1 MPEIKNTF
9 TGGKM
14 NKDLDER
21 LVSPGEYRDAL
32 NVGIGRSEGA
42 DIGALE
48 NLLGNK
54 EIGPGATASRVVTR
68 TIPGEPGELIPAHF
82 EITTGSLAYGVVRS
96 VSPTSFV
103 ITATGGNIESDNSV
117 RGLIGPLVSTNLPDD
132 VNEQS
137 SANLVSVV
145 RIGSTNEFTVTISE
159 AVNPAFT
166 SGSVL
171 RNYTYVSGATTVGTP
186 DRVVTETIS
195 GGALGT
201 CIGSIRDQN
210 SDKIYWFTTGDS
222 FDAVWEYCQQQDQ
235 ISILLRGD
243 LNFSTDNLIT
253 GVNVIE
259 GLLYW
264 TDDRNEPRKL
274 DIKKWR
280 EEADNNVTPTS
291 IYGRSFQER
300 DITVIRPHPTEG
312 IEVEK
317 SIDVDSDNPPFEEV
331 FPQFAYRWK
340 YDDGEYSP
348 YSSFTEEVFTPAP
361 YDATEHY
368 KEGYNKAVRNIVSSV
383 RLSNIPKGGP
393 DVVEVDVL
401 YTESITGTVYTLL
414 TVTSEDEDNWG
425 EGDYIE
431 DQTINKRS
439 FYAALP
445 TNQLSRRFDEVPR
458 LAKAQEV
465 TANRLIYGNFLRNYP
480 QPKLVDIITSQR
492 SHDQQGISVKGNR
505 DYEVGVTY
513 IDQFGRQGNLLN
525 SGDVYTSHF
534 STSRAQQLSARIN
547 SDAPD
552 WATHYKYWVKE
563 PSMDHHNLVAYNT
576 FNDGEADKNNSEFV
590 WLQFASDDR
599 NKISQDTFLVPRRHT
614 HGELVTTGSNT
625 LGADYTID
633 STNPFNMNHGARG
646 AVRRGRERI
655 IWNGNEGVTHS
666 TSTASALSGGGVYTA
681 PVDGTYNFAFSGELH
696 FESRDRRRWAGRAF
710 IDIGVAF
717 QTDSGGGFPTDKTV
731 VSSTLERLPRIN
743 APGRPKVTPFSIN
756 YSVDLNAGQRVRPV
770 IRREK
775 NRDRGAVRFSLNQ
788 ASFRT
793 LTTPVDPNL
802 AAPPVE
808 LPGICIPE
816 FSRHKVID
824 IENEAPDIVRNQ
836 LPVELRKLGPTIEYG
851 HERRGWLLT
860 NEFNADED
868 GAGDDTEAGNL
879 RAEWEALY
887 TENSTELY
895 YMSGDEVHGFLNDS
909 VFSALN
915 IILDRNGLDRLRI
928 NEGIPVSDI
937 DPGDQTIVVD
947 VSEVEGGLYLGVG
960 VDNTVAETGIPGK
973 VRINEIAVGFDD
985 NDDSTE
991 RSIVRFTLDG
1001 PIGVNPANQELAVFS
1016 GRITDNALKNL
1027 QGSFFVKVPRA
1038 TNNNTLPFIPTGQSV
1053 FDDENNVQTLQSIWF
1068 ETLPVEDNPEVNIY
1082 WEASESIP
1090 IANHGNTDLLD
1101 FYNCIALTD
1110 DCVFIET
1117 QRIYDRFNSVQIAKG
1132 IKANIPIE
1140 NYSEERRQA
1149 SLIHSGI
1156 FNSRTGVNRLNQFI
1170 WADRIW
1176 KDLEPNYGTIQKLH
1190 TRDTDLIVF
1199 CEDKVFKILADKDLL
1214 FNADGGGNVSASNA
1228 VLGQTTPYI
1237 GEYGISKN
1245 PESFATYGS
1254 RIYFTDKAR
1263 GVVMRL
1269 SQNGLEEISSNGMS
1283 DYFRDGLREVTG
1295 ALWGSYDDYHNLYNI
1310 VTGDSLASFDDYT
1323 KGWPSRKS
1331 FVPESGLTLNNLY
1344 YTFKDG
1350 TIWVHNSTEVPR
1362 NNFYG
1367 TQYCSS
1373 VTTIFNQDP
1382 SVIKNFKTLNYEG
1395 TGGWTAPL
1403 IITDQEAGKID
1414 RFFNKEGKWFEC
1426 VGSLRDS
1433 EIIPIITELGD
1444 DGIEDF
1450 YDEDNIDDGLFGD
1463 EYDFDNNDDTDYSE
1477 DTLEDLGDTGG
1488 GGMGDGG
1495 PMGLGEPVD
1504 VRDGDNNDVH
1514 DDDYTDEDPPDNVT
1528 ITFEIIPEE

>member
-9 TGGKM
+9 RSGKM

-21 LVSPGEYRDAL
+21 LLQQGEYRDAL
-32 NVGIGRSEGA
+32 NVGVGRSEGA
-42 DIGALE
+42 DVGAVE
-48 NLLGNK
+48 NLLGN
-54 EIGPGATASRVVTR
+54 ERI
-68 TIPGEPGELIPAHF
+68 
-82 EITTGSLAYGVVRS
+82 
-96 VSPTSFV
+96 
-103 ITATGGNIESDNSV
+103 TGG
-117 RGLIGPLVSTNLPDD
+117 ST
-132 VNEQS
+132 
-137 SANLVSVV
+137 
-145 RIGSTNEFTVTISE
+145 
-159 AVNPAFT
+159 
-166 SGSVL
+166 
-171 RNYTYVSGATTVGTP
+171 
-186 DRVVTETIS
+186 TETTTAI
-195 GGALGT
+195 GT

-210 SDKIYWFTTGDS
+210 NDKIYWFTTGDS
-222 FDAVWEYCQQQDQ
+222 FDAVWEYCPEQDQ
-235 ISILLRGD
+235 ISILIRGD
-243 LNFSTDNLIT
+243 LNFSTDNPIT

-274 DIKKWR
+274 DINKWKT
-280 EEADNNVTPTS
+280 EADSDVIPTT

-300 DITVIRPHPTEG
+300 DITVIRPHPTDG
-312 IEVEK
+312 IVIEK
-317 SIDVDSDNPPFEEV
+317 SIDVDSNNPPFEEV

-393 DVVEVDVL
+393 DVVEVDIL
-401 YTESITGTVYTLL
+401 YTESITETVYTLL
-414 TVTSEDEDNWG
+414 TITSDDEDNWG
-425 EGDYIE
+425 TGDYIE

-445 TNQLSRRFDEVPR
+445 ANQLSRRFDEVPR

-465 TANRLIYGNFLRNYP
+465 TANRLVYGNFLRNYN
-480 QPKLVDIITSQR
+480 QPKIADIVTSQQ
-492 SHDQQGISVKGNR
+492 SHDEQGISVKGNR

-534 STSRAQQLSARIN
+534 STSRAQRLSARIT
-547 SDAPD
+547 SEAPD

-563 PSMDHHNLVAYNT
+563 PSMDHHNVVAYNM
-576 FNDGEADKNNSEFV
+576 FNDGDADHNNSEFV
-590 WLQFASDDR
+590 WAQFPSDDR
-599 NKISQDTFLVPRRHT
+599 NKISQDTFLIPRRHT
-614 HGELVTTGSNT
+614 HGELSGTGSNT
-625 LGADYTID
+625 LGEEYTID
-633 STNPFNMNHGARG
+633 RTDPFNMNHGARG

-666 TSTASALSGGGVYTA
+666 SSTASALSGGGVYTA

-710 IDIGVAF
+710 IDIAVAF
-717 QTDSGGGFPTDKTV
+717 QTDSGGGFPTDKTI
-731 VSSTLERLPRIN
+731 VSTTREALPRIN
-743 APGRPKVTPFSIN
+743 APGRAKVSPFSIN
-756 YSVDLNAGQRVRPV
+756 YSVDLLAGQRVRPV

-775 NRDRGAVRFSLNQ
+775 NRDRGAVNFSLNN

-793 LTTPVDPNL
+793 LTTPVDPNIT
-802 AAPPVE
+802 APPIE

-824 IENEAPDIVRNQ
+824 IENEAPDVVRNQ
-836 LPVELRKLGPTIEYG
+836 LPVELRKLGPTVEYG
-851 HERRGWLLT
+851 HERREWLLT
-860 NEFNADED
+860 NEFGADED
-868 GAGDDTEAGNL
+868 GAGDDTEARTL
-879 RAEWEALY
+879 RAQWEALY

-895 YMSGDEVHGFLNDS
+895 YMSGNEVQGFLYDS

-915 IILDRNGLDRLRI
+915 IVLDRNGLDRLRI
-928 NEGIPVSDI
+928 NEGIDVSDI

-947 VSEVEGGLYLGVG
+947 VSEVEGGLFIGVG
-960 VDNTVAETGIPGK
+960 ADNTLAETGIQGK
-973 VRINEIAVGFDD
+973 AKINEIAVGFDD
-985 NDDSTE
+985 DLDSRE

-1001 PIGVNPANQELAVFS
+1001 PIGVNPAGQEIALFS
-1016 GRITDNALKNL
+1016 GRITDNALKNI
-1027 QGSFFVKVPRA
+1027 QGSFFVKIPRA
-1038 TNNNTLPFIPTGQSV
+1038 TNNNILPFLPSGQSL
-1053 FDDENNVQTLQSIWF
+1053 FDDENNISTLQSVWF
-1068 ETLPVEDNPEVNIY
+1068 ETLPVENSTEVNIY

-1090 IANHGNTDLLD
+1090 ISNHGNTDLLD
-1101 FYNCIALTD
+1101 FYNCVAIAD
-1110 DCVFIET
+1110 ECVFIET
-1117 QRIYDRFNSVQIAKG
+1117 QRIYDRFNSVQMAKG
-1132 IKANIPIE
+1132 IKANIPID
-1140 NYSEERRQA
+1140 NYEEERRQA

-1156 FNSRTGVNRLNQFI
+1156 FNSRTGTNRLNQFI

-1176 KDLEPNYGTIQKLH
+1176 KDLEPNYGSIQKLH
-1190 TRDTDLIVF
+1190 SRDTDLITF

-1214 FNADGGGNVSASNA
+1214 YNADGGGNVSASNA

-1254 RIYFTDKAR
+1254 RIYFADKAR

-1269 SQNGLEEISSNGMS
+1269 AQNGLEEISRYGMS
-1283 DYFRDGLREVTG
+1283 DYFRDELRALTG
-1295 ALWGSYDDYHNLYNI
+1295 PIWGSYDDYGDFYNLRLNGST
-1310 VTGDSLASFDDYT
+1310 VSFHDDVQ
-1323 KGWPSRKS
+1323 GWPSRKS
-1331 FVPESGLTLNNLY
+1331 FLPESGLSLNNYY
-1344 YTFKDG
+1344 YTFSG
-1350 TIWVHNSTEVPR
+1350 GVLWRHNSTNVPR

-1373 VTTIFNQDP
+1373 VTTIFNQEP
-1382 SVIKNFKTLNYEG
+1382 STIKNFKAFNYEG

-1403 IITDQEAGKID
+1403 IITDQEAGRIN

-1426 VGSLRDS
+1426 VGSLGGS
-1433 EIIPIITELGD
+1433 EILPIINELND

-1450 YDEDNIDDGLFGD
+1450 YDEDNIGDGLFGD
-1463 EYDFDNNDDTDYSE
+1463 EYNFDNNDDTDYSG
-1477 DTLEDLGDTGG
+1477 DDIGDTGG
-1488 GGMGDGG
+1488 RGEGLG
-1495 PMGLGEPVD
+1495 PMGLGIPD
-1504 VRDGDNNDVH
+1504 SMSGDMDSPS
-1514 DDDYTDEDPPDNVT
+1514 DVT